1 MFSFLSIFSL
11 LAEAHSA
18 EELPALVAGS
28 PWWVT
33 PIIAVGG
40 PVITLVVTESLR
52 RRTGRERRQE
62 EGDAGVRIEQLKGMA
77 QIRAEEAQA
86 RHDLRKEFNN
96 IVLRL
101 QNQVE
106 VLKLSLDRI
115 KDSFS
120 ELYYVRQREW
130 DRWEAWFDGLRRD
143 NPSLVMR
150 EETVPKRQDIS
161 HLAPVRVFAPVAS
174 QLTAEQTDPAL
185 DGKN

>member
-1 MFSFLSIFSL
+1 MLFLLSIFPM
-11 LAEAHSA
+11 LAEGHGAA
-18 EELPALVAGS
+18 DLPAMVAGT

-33 PIIAVGG
+33 PLIAVGG
-40 PVITLVVTESLR
+40 PVLTLVVTESLR

-86 RHDLRKEFNN
+86 RHDLRKEFNG

-150 EETVPKRQDIS
+150 EESIPKRQDIS
-161 HLAPVRVFAPVAS
+161 HLAPIRVFAPVAA
-174 QLTAEQTDPAL
+174 QLTAEPTDPTL
-185 DGKN
+185 DSQ